1 MLHGRC
7 CSIAQLPYL
16 FQVTIRANP
25 SYDLLVHYRLV
36 LMMDRSAKLSLW
48 LETFDMALFI
58 LSFFKRSRQKVGGL
72 SKKRLCTVLSLT
84 PAENQFNCY
93 IVEKSEIDSFLI
105 FVTN

>member
-1 MLHGRC
+1 MGVSALRILSYTSLLIFSVILTNNGLVEYHEALNVMLHGRC

-25 SYDLLVHYRLV
+25 SNDLLVHYRLV

-58 LSFFKRSRQKVGGL
+58 LSFFKGS
-72 SKKRLCTVLSLT
+72 
-84 PAENQFNCY
+84 A
-93 IVEKSEIDSFLI
+93 
-105 FVTN
+105 

>member
-25 SYDLLVHYRLV
+25 SNDLLVHYRLV

-48 LETFDMALFI
+48 LETFDMAVFI
-58 LSFFKRSRQKVGGL
+58 LSFFKRSAKLSRQKVGGL
-72 SKKRLCTVLSLT
+72 SKKGTLDLRLCTVLSLT
-84 PAENQFNCY
+84 PAENQFKMLHRQKILN
-93 IVEKSEIDSFLI
+93 
-105 FVTN
+105 